1 MKNLKL
7 ILPAVI
13 GVLMLFLSAGSVK
26 ADNNEPTT
34 VSELKY
40 QIEKEILDVFKSPI
54 SLYFEDKNIDG
65 DAFVTITVLENG
77 KISVESVTGDNNILN
92 SMLEKR
98 ISSRNLWTDTKFA
111 GKDFIYHIVLNQHT
125 N

>member
-1 MKNLKL
+1 MKNFKF
-7 ILPAVI
+7 IMPAVI
-13 GVLMLFLSAGSVK
+13 GVLMLFISAGFLK

-34 VSELKY
+34 VSDLKY

-54 SLYFEDKNIDG
+54 SIYFEDKNISG
-65 DAFVTITVLENG
+65 DAFVTLTVLENG

-98 ISSRNLWTDTKFA
+98 ISTRNLWTDTKFA
-111 GKDFIYHIVLNQHT
+111 GKDFIYHVVLNQR
-125 N
+125 NN